1 MTTHDLSD
9 VPAAPSLLAYAHE
22 RTEPV
27 LREAVGALQP
37 ELRRVCGYHFGWTR
51 PDGSPTYG
59 VTPGPYP
66 HAALALHAAG
76 AGEPERDGRAPES
89 STAAALPG
97 AAAVELVHNWAALH
111 DDVMDGEALR
121 RGRSAVWAVYGTG
134 WAVLAGDAL
143 LGAATR
149 CLLLP
154 GEPDGTNGGGHGAES
169 AGPDEPRTGPDGAE
183 PIAATRDFAATA
195 TQDLTAPGT
204 QGLGAAGAEGLAGA
218 MAPGGAAARK
228 ERAAVLRLLTRTTSR
243 LISGRSAE
251 LALRRRAP
259 EGISVEEY
267 AAVAA
272 ARTSSLLECALAG
285 GALLGGAEERV
296 VEVLTRAGHHL
307 GIAVQAARD
316 IEDLWSGTGLS
327 GRPVMSG
334 LREGGPSLPLITA
347 LRAGNPAAR
356 TLAQSLGGG
365 PACPPPPDELA
376 DLIENAGGRAA
387 AHEISAWQLSEAYAE
402 LDKAALPPASNSALR
417 ALFRH
422 IVTRA

>member
-1 MTTHDLSD
+1 MTTQELTD

-76 AGEPERDGRAPES
+76 AGEPGRDGVRPES

-111 DDVMDGEALR
+111 DDVMDGEPLR

-149 CLLLP
+149 CLLPSGKPAGGP
-154 GEPDGTNGGGHGAES
+154 GPTGTH
-169 AGPDEPRTGPDGAE
+169 DET
-183 PIAATRDFAATA
+183 AAR
-195 TQDLTAPGT
+195 T
-204 QGLGAAGAEGLAGA
+204 QGLGAAGAEGPTAA
-218 MAPGGAAARK
+218 VAQGGEADGD

-285 GALLGGAEERV
+285 GALLGGHDERV
-296 VEVLTRAGHHL
+296 VETLTRAGHHL

-334 LREGGPSLPLITA
+334 LREGGPSLPLIAA

-387 AHEISAWQLSEAYAE
+387 AHEISAWQLAEAYAQ
-402 LDKAALPPASNSALR
+402 LDKAALPPASHTALR

-422 IVTRA
+422 TVTRT

>member
-1 MTTHDLSD
+1 MTTHDLTD

-76 AGEPERDGRAPES
+76 AGEAERDGGLPEA

-149 CLLLP
+149 CLLLSGDP
-154 GEPDGTNGGGHGAES
+154 AGTRGEYAGDTGEEGA
-169 AGPDEPRTGPDGAE
+169 
-183 PIAATRDFAATA
+183 
-195 TQDLTAPGT
+195 
-204 QGLGAAGAEGLAGA
+204 
-218 MAPGGAAARK
+218 GGA
-228 ERAAVLRLLTRTTSR
+228 RATVLRLLTRTTSR

-285 GALLGGAEERV
+285 GALLGGADERV
-296 VEVLTRAGHHL
+296 VEALTRAGHHL

-334 LREGGPSLPLITA
+334 LREGGPSLPLIAA

-356 TLAQSLGGG
+356 TLAESLGGG

-387 AHEISAWQLSEAYAE
+387 AHEISSWQLSEAFTQ
-402 LDKAALPPASNSALR
+402 LDKAELPSASHAALR
-417 ALFRH
+417 TLFRH
-422 IVTRA
+422 TVTRA

>member
-9 VPAAPSLLAYAHE
+9 VPAAAPSLLAYAHE

-27 LREAVGALQP
+27 LREAVAALQP

-76 AGEPERDGRAPES
+76 AGEPERNGGAPET

-97 AAAVELVHNWAALH
+97 AAAVELVHNWAVLH

-149 CLLLP
+149 CLLAS
-154 GEPDGTNGGGHGAES
+154 GEPDGTRAAE
-169 AGPDEPRTGPDGAE
+169 
-183 PIAATRDFAATA
+183 
-195 TQDLTAPGT
+195 GT
-204 QGLGAAGAEGLAGA
+204 QLSAARD
-218 MAPGGAAARK
+218 AAAEAEILEDGEAVGE
-228 ERAAVLRLLTRTTSR
+228 ERAAVLRLLSRTTSR

-259 EGISVEEY
+259 EGISVAEY

-272 ARTSSLLECALAG
+272 ARTSSLLECALAA

-296 VEVLTRAGHHL
+296 VEALTRAGHHL
-307 GIAVQAARD
+307 GVAAQAERD
-316 IEDLWSGTGLS
+316 IEDLWSGTALS

-347 LRAGNPAAR
+347 LRAVNPAAR
-356 TLAQSLGGG
+356 TLARSLGGG

-376 DLIENAGGRAA
+376 DLIETAGGRAA
-387 AHEISAWQLSEAYAE
+387 AHEISAWQLAEAYAQ
-402 LDKAALPPASNSALR
+402 LDKASLPAATHTALR

-422 IVTRA
+422 TVTRA

>member
-76 AGEPERDGRAPES
+76 AGEPERDGRAPED

-149 CLLLP
+149 CLLLS
-154 GEPDGTNGGGHGAES
+154 GEPVEAEGPEAGPEGAGPDGPRAGPDGTEPTAAQDLSAAAQGLAATGAPHGA
-169 AGPDEPRTGPDGAE
+169 ATG
-183 PIAATRDFAATA
+183 
-195 TQDLTAPGT
+195 
-204 QGLGAAGAEGLAGA
+204 EGEE
-218 MAPGGAAARK
+218 AARA
-228 ERAAVLRLLTRTTSR
+228 ERAAVLRMLTRTTSR

-285 GALLGGAEERV
+285 GALLGGADERV
-296 VEVLTRAGHHL
+296 VETLTRAGHHL

-334 LREGGPSLPLITA
+334 LREGGPSLPLIAA

-387 AHEISAWQLSEAYAE
+387 AHEISAWQLSEAYAQ
-402 LDKAALPPASNSALR
+402 LDKAALPPASHAALR

-422 IVTRA
+422 TVTRA